1 MKWCLPFT
9 MIQRKK
15 YKYMWILPVL
25 IIFTTPVIC
34 EERPYCKTNS
44 CKCDNGRKPIIRC
57 SGTDTI
63 TSIPKDLYANIRV
76 LSLTST
82 KITRI
87 EEEDFSTTESIETI
101 FLQNNEINYI
111 HPYAFRNLFRLQ
123 TLNLQQN
130 ALTSIPAPM
139 FQHLPSLTEL
149 NLIKNNIRNISR
161 YAFVTLPANKDVRV
175 KLSGNPVYC
184 GCDMLAFKHWLDVR
198 SVGNIK
204 FEIDDLKCENAKD
217 TPLWDVQEDDF
228 NCDEDDPS
236 VFEDD
241 QSCRSC
247 QGMASTEMCDRQ
259 GQIQEC
265 SSDEGQHPVCRTT
278 LTYGSSGLTVKR
290 TCDQYRE
297 CLRQE
302 TKNMETCQL
311 NNVLDKTLTCNYCCL
326 GATCK
331 GDGYGGRLKGY
342 TFYLKFS
349 TTAVNYTSEFADT
362 TSETYRNMAR
372 RVTEAV
378 KGALDV
384 LGVFELS
391 EITFRGPS
399 FIIYFRLN
407 CNMFIRVST
416 NDTRNAIKLALDQ
429 AIMKTPESPIGQLNI
444 ASIDVN
450 LDAPMFCQP
459 ETEKTSRGSFEWPE
473 TLTDKTAQVTCPH
486 QTPGRVLLQGSRKCV
501 KVNNRAIWMDSNLGD
516 CPFASDV
523 TRRLED
529 LALNTVTTDN
539 VLEVSKELQM
549 ITTRAANFTETD
561 VNFAVNIVEKIAR
574 LETSLSSRE
583 VFNNTLASVSY
594 IIVVPGDVLLEAEQK
609 KQATTRLIS
618 SVNLMTTSSSLSD
631 GDLLLVQPNI
641 AVAAVSIDPRN
652 FSGVSFVTDSSK
664 SNDSTL
670 TGDTVE
676 VRKGNNPEGED
687 KAMATIMLPEG
698 LFAFVPAEVMTK
710 ANRVIFAVYPTDKLF
725 TVFEKARQGPS
736 VNPTGRAGG
745 VGSMAPSLP
754 ASNGGSGV
762 GSNGSGDLAV
772 TDGGQGK
779 VTTMIN
785 SKILSASVPNVIIAN
800 LTDPVILHLPHL
812 KKNAVNPR
820 CVFWRDN
827 GAGWSTDGCEVKEDV
842 KDTYTVCACN
852 HLTNFALLMDVYE
865 GGTNISET
873 DRVALSFISYIGC
886 GVSLLCLL
894 LTLLTYIMFRKLRR
908 DNPSK
913 ILINLCVAL
922 AVANLIFL
930 VGMQDYTFKNAIA
943 CKAVAV
949 MLHYFMLSALTWMAI
964 EAFYMY
970 LALVVVFKTYYTN
983 FMLKCCVIGW
993 GLPIVV
999 VAITLGINAT
1009 ENYGELS
1016 SGICWIRNPAFYAAF
1031 LAPVAVILLINFA
1044 AFGLVLRQILGLSS
1058 KKLNKSD
1065 NTSTM
1070 TQLRGAV
1077 GVVILLG
1084 LTWVFA
1090 VFAIDRAS
1098 TVFYYLFA
1106 ITNSLQGLFIFI
1118 FYCIFKKD
1126 ALTAWRRKLPCCETI
1141 DEKSGER
1148 SSSKV
1153 ERTVYHVARTN
1164 DQDQVTL
1171 LTFTPGCTTPV
1182 SNNTVKNSMASTN
1195 SSQNSNDDVK
1205 IKKRTELSSD
1215 SDFQSSGGVENSR
1228 SSTSI

>member
-25 IIFTTPVIC
+25 MICTTPVIGQS
-34 EERPYCKTNS
+34 RAYCKTNS
-44 CKCDNGRKPIIRC
+44 CKCNNGRKPTINC

-63 TSIPKDLYANIRV
+63 TSIPKDLYPNIRV
-76 LSLTST
+76 LSLTDT

-87 EEEDFSTTESIETI
+87 QEEDFSTAETI
-101 FLQNNEINYI
+101 VTLFLQNNEINYI
-111 HPYAFRNLFRLQ
+111 HPKAFRNLFRLQ
-123 TLNLQQN
+123 TLNLQEN

-149 NLIKNNIRNISR
+149 NLIKNNIQNISR

-175 KLSGNPVYC
+175 KLSGNPVHC
-184 GCDMLAFKHWLDVR
+184 GCDMLAFKNWLDLR

-204 FEIDDLKCENAKD
+204 LEIDDLKCRNARD
-217 TPLWDVQEDDF
+217 TPLWDVQEDEF

-241 QSCRSC
+241 QSCRIC
-247 QGMASTEMCDRQ
+247 QGMASSEMCDRQ
-259 GQIQEC
+259 GQLQEC
-265 SSDEGQHPVCRTT
+265 SSDDGQHPVCRTT
-278 LTYGSSGLTVKR
+278 LTYESSGLTVKR
-290 TCDQYRE
+290 TCDEYRE

-302 TKNMETCQL
+302 IKNMEKCKL
-311 NNVLDKTLTCNYCCL
+311 ENVVEKTLTCNYCCL
-326 GATCK
+326 GATCND
-331 GDGYGGRLKGY
+331 DGYGGRLKGY

-349 TTAVNYTSEFADT
+349 TIAVAYTTDFADT
-362 TSETYRNMAR
+362 NSKTYRDMAI

-378 KGALDV
+378 KGALDN

-391 EITFRGPS
+391 EISFSGPD
-399 FIIYFRLN
+399 FNIYFRLN

-429 AIMKTPESPIGQLNI
+429 AVKETPESQIGQLNI

-459 ETEKTSRGSFEWPE
+459 ETQKTSKGSFEWPE
-473 TLTDKTAQVTCPH
+473 TLVDKTAQVTCPH
-486 QTPGRVLLQGSRKCV
+486 ETLGRILLQAFRKCV
-501 KVNNRAIWMDSNLGD
+501 KVNNRAIWMDANLEA
-516 CPFASDV
+516 CPFASNV

-529 LALNTVTTDN
+529 LALDTITTDN

-549 ITTRAANFTETD
+549 ITTRAANFTQTD

-574 LETSLSSRE
+574 LESSLSSRE
-583 VFNNTLASVSY
+583 VINNTLASVSY
-594 IIVVPGDVLLEAEQK
+594 IIVVPGEVLLEAEQK

-652 FSGVSFVTDSSK
+652 FSGVSFTTDSSN
-664 SNDSTL
+664 SNDGTL

-676 VRKGNNPEGED
+676 VRRGNNPERED

-698 LFAFVPAEVMTK
+698 LFVSIPPGAMTK

-745 VGSMAPSLP
+745 DGSVVPSLP
-754 ASNGGSGV
+754 ASSGGSSV
-762 GSNGSGDLAV
+762 ENKGSGDLTV
-772 TDGGQGK
+772 TDMEQGK

-852 HLTNFALLMDVYE
+852 HLTNFALLMDVFEE
-865 GGTNISET
+865 GTTISET

-886 GVSLLCLL
+886 GLSLLCLL
-894 LTLLTYIMFRKLRR
+894 LTLLTYLMFR
-908 DNPSK
+908 
-913 ILINLCVAL
+913 
-922 AVANLIFL
+922 
-930 VGMQDYTFKNAIA
+930 
-943 CKAVAV
+943 
-949 MLHYFMLSALTWMAI
+949 
-964 EAFYMY
+964 
-970 LALVVVFKTYYTN
+970 
-983 FMLKCCVIGW
+983 
-993 GLPIVV
+993 
-999 VAITLGINAT
+999 
-1009 ENYGELS
+1009 
-1016 SGICWIRNPAFYAAF
+1016 
-1031 LAPVAVILLINFA
+1031 
-1044 AFGLVLRQILGLSS
+1044 
-1058 KKLNKSD
+1058 
-1065 NTSTM
+1065 
-1070 TQLRGAV
+1070 
-1077 GVVILLG
+1077 
-1084 LTWVFA
+1084 
-1090 VFAIDRAS
+1090 
-1098 TVFYYLFA
+1098 
-1106 ITNSLQGLFIFI
+1106 
-1118 FYCIFKKD
+1118 
-1126 ALTAWRRKLPCCETI
+1126 
-1141 DEKSGER
+1141 
-1148 SSSKV
+1148 
-1153 ERTVYHVARTN
+1153 
-1164 DQDQVTL
+1164 
-1171 LTFTPGCTTPV
+1171 
-1182 SNNTVKNSMASTN
+1182 
-1195 SSQNSNDDVK
+1195 
-1205 IKKRTELSSD
+1205 
-1215 SDFQSSGGVENSR
+1215 
-1228 SSTSI
+1228 